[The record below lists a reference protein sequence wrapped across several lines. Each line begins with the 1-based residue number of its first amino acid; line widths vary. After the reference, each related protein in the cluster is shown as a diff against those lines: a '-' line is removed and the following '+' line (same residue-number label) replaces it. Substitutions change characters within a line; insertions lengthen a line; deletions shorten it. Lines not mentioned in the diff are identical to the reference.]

1 MSNAP
6 DAHSSVVGG
15 STAERRIACPGSY
28 QLEQKLPPSAL
39 SRSSADADEGTALH
53 EAMAYILQNDVVD
66 LEDVLGRTFGA
77 DPDRNPV
84 GYVMTSDLVEHAL
97 VPCVDFF
104 DALVDESEAEGG
116 LDFLIEQQ
124 VEMPGI
130 PGAFGTSDII
140 ARTKTRSII
149 VDWKFGTGV
158 PVKAYYLKDVG
169 QEAEDA
175 DPETG
180 YAKRPNY
187 QLAYYARAAMHSL
200 PHMFEQNPNW
210 PVDLYIVQ
218 PRGRDGDPEQPYTH
232 YQTTVKQLE
241 EFRMLLISRV
251 AEAMGDSPRV
261 VRSRDKN
268 GYCKFCKVKP
278 ICPAHTGPAVDATKL
293 AGKLAAKRKGSVL
306 DGIDINWSVHYG
318 ELLDFAQIMEELA
331 REITAQAHA
340 FADEGNVICD
350 EEGNETWHLVQKRPT
365 EKYTDEAGALVKVQA
380 LGVEHEQCFTL
391 ETRSPAQLREALAAV
406 LPAAE
411 YGKTKKAR
419 EEKAKEIIGEFTAKI
434 SSGTTLA
441 RAGDERRKYI
451 PTAGRVAALSNKL
464 AALTKR

>member
-39 SRSSADADEGTALH
+39 KGSSEYADEGTALH
-53 EAMAYILQNDVVD
+53 EAMAYILTNDIDD
-66 LEDVLGRTFGA
+66 LDDVLGMTFGVSDTSPA
-77 DPDRNPV
+77 
-84 GYVMTSDLVEHAL
+84 GYVMTQELVDQAL
-97 VPCVDFF
+97 TPCVDFF
-104 DALVDESEAEGG
+104 NALADELTESDG
-116 LDFLIEQQ
+116 DFMFLVECR

-130 PGAFGTSDII
+130 PNAFGTSDVIF
-140 ARTKTRSII
+140 RTPKRSGN
-149 VDWKFGTGV
+149 VDWKFGVGV
-158 PVKAYYLKDVG
+158 PVKAFYVDESAPDG
-169 QEAEDA
+169 
-175 DPETG
+175 
-180 YAKRPNY
+180 KRPNA
-187 QLAYYARAAMHSL
+187 QQAYYSRGGMFSF
-200 PHMFEQNPNW
+200 PEMFEQDPSW

-251 AEAMGDSPRV
+251 AEAMGDNPRV
-261 VRSRDKN
+261 VRSREKN
-268 GYCKFCKVKP
+268 GHCKFCKVKP

-293 AGKLAAKRKGSVL
+293 ADKLAAKRKGGSVL
-306 DGIDINWSVHYG
+306 EGIDINWSTMYG
-318 ELLDFAQIMEELA
+318 ELLDFAQIMEALA
-331 REITAQAHA
+331 AEITAQAHA

-350 EEGNETWHLVQKRPT
+350 EDGNETWHLVQKRAS
-365 EKYTDEAGALVKVQA
+365 EKYVDEAGALVKVQA
-380 LGVEHEQCFTL
+380 LGVPQDQCYTL
-391 ETRSPAQLREALAAV
+391 ETKSPAQLREALAAV
-406 LPAAE
+406 LPVAE

-441 RAGDERRKYI
+441 RAGDDRRKYI
-451 PTAGRVAALSNKL
+451 PTAGRVAELSNKL

>member
-77 DPDRNPV
+77 DPDRNPT
-84 GYVMTSDLVEHAL
+84 GYVMTDGLVEHAL

-104 DALVDESEAEGG
+104 DALVDESEADGG

-140 ARTKTRSII
+140 ARTQKRSII

-158 PVKAYYLKDVG
+158 PVKASYKDDEG
-169 QEAEDA
+169 IE
-175 DPETG
+175 
-180 YAKRPNY
+180 RPNY

-200 PHMFEQNPNW
+200 PHMFETDPSW

-251 AEAMGDSPRV
+251 AEAMGDNPRV
-261 VRSRDKN
+261 VRSREKN
-268 GYCKFCKVKP
+268 GHCKFCKVKP
-278 ICPAHTGPAVDATKL
+278 ICPAHTGPAIDVTKL
-293 AGKLAAKRKGSVL
+293 ADKLHSKRKGGGSVL
-306 DGIDINWSVHYG
+306 EGIDINWSVMYG
-318 ELLDFAQIMEELA
+318 ELLDFAQIVEALA
-331 REITAQAHA
+331 AEITAQAHA

-350 EEGNETWHLVQKRPT
+350 EEGNETWHLVQKRAS
-365 EKYTDEAGALVKVQA
+365 EKYVDEAGALVKVQA
-380 LGVEHEQCFTL
+380 LGVPQDQCYTL
-391 ETRSPAQLREALAAV
+391 ETKSPAQLREALAAV
-406 LPAAE
+406 LPVAE

-441 RAGDERRKYI
+441 RAGDDRRKYI
-451 PTAGRVAALSNKL
+451 PTAGRVAELSNKL